1 MFNLSKLVNTI
12 ETDRR
17 SKIVQKKKRR
27 KRSAPEI
34 IKAPKPE
41 TKDASTQTEKK
52 QFAIDME
59 CVTRALSVCDVAC
72 DTNEIQRNKEKKA
85 LMAFQKRIAEQ
96 KAKAKEMQLFL
107 GKPKVVDEIE
117 DE

>member
-1 MFNLSKLVNTI
+1 MFNLSRLVNTI

-59 CVTRALSVCDVAC
+59 CVTRALSVCANVSLNFLYTSATCCSCSCFDCEGELANLK
-72 DTNEIQRNKEKKA
+72 DELLAILGLR
-85 LMAFQKRIAEQ
+85 FQDI
-96 KAKAKEMQLFL
+96 LSS
-107 GKPKVVDEIE
+107 
-117 DE
+117 

>member
-1 MFNLSKLVNTI
+1 MEKNSGT
-12 ETDRR
+12 E
-17 SKIVQKKKRR
+17 
-27 KRSAPEI
+27 
-34 IKAPKPE
+34 
-41 TKDASTQTEKK
+41 TQTEKK